1 MNTQIVIIII
11 PYLTDLYKV
20 RLLSTCSAFRALIQ
34 RVQFTGLYDYHYVK
48 HLPFIHNFRNIQFR
62 FSLRGYVLSE
72 LRGHEGFNLG
82 SIPKGVT
89 ILYWDSDIDIM
100 SMLNDECRIHTLYIS
115 RGIIPHMC
123 PKSIKKI
130 FAGLNVYH
138 NPYTNVSVYH
148 GVNIYYD
155 SFAKH
160 SDRHILF
167 FHNCK
172 IHTKIDTPNH
182 IYT

>member
-1 MNTQIVIIII
+1 MDAQIVVIVA
-11 PYLTDLYKV
+11 PYLTDLCKV
-20 RLLSTCSAFRALIQ
+20 RLLSTCSTFQVLIQ
-34 RVQFTGLYDYHYVK
+34 HVQYTGLYDYHYVK
-48 HLPFIHNFRNIQFR
+48 HLPFIHNFQNVQFR

-72 LRGHEGFNLG
+72 LRNHEGFNLG

-100 SMLNDECRIHTLYIS
+100 SMIKDECRIHTLYIS
-115 RGIIPHMC
+115 RGIIPRIC

-130 FAGLNVYH
+130 FAGLKVCH
-138 NPYTNVSVYH
+138 SPHTNVSVYY

-160 SDRHILF
+160 SNRHILF
-167 FHNCK
+167 F
-172 IHTKIDTPNH
+172 P
-182 IYT
+182 